1 MPLDPAAR
9 AVLDIISAPG
19 VPPLNELPV
28 SDARVAY
35 QQLAGLAGGPVP
47 VARTEDASADGV
59 PVKLYWPE
67 GAAPHPVLIWIHGG
81 GWVLGSAAEADTP
94 ARDLCARAGCLVV
107 SVDYRLAPG
116 HRFPAAVEDVV
127 TVAKWLAVNVESL
140 GGDQTRF
147 AVAGDSAGANLA
159 AVLANELPG
168 TFRLQV
174 LIYPPTDLTLSHP
187 SIQENADGYLLT
199 KDAVHYFTAQ
209 YLGDADPRNP
219 LASPLHAA
227 DATLAGSAPAL
238 VITAEFDPLRDEG
251 EQYAE
256 RLRAAGVP
264 VELARYDGVTHGFFT
279 MTGVL
284 EEAREATVQVAE
296 YLRKALRVDGG
307 QYRT

>member
-1 MPLDPAAR
+1 MPLNPAAR
-9 AVLDIISAPG
+9 AGLDIISAPG
-19 VPPLNELPV
+19 VPPLDELPV
-28 SDARVAY
+28 TDARIAY

-81 GWVLGSAAEADTP
+81 GWVLGSAAEADAL
-94 ARDLCARAGCLVV
+94 ARDQCARAGCLVV
-107 SVDYRLAPG
+107 SVDYRLAPE

-127 TVAKWLAVNVESL
+127 TVAKWVTANVESL
-140 GGDQTRF
+140 GGDPTRL

-251 EQYAE
+251 EAYVV
-256 RLRAAGVP
+256 RLRACGVP
-264 VELARYDGVTHGFFT
+264 VEHHRYDGMIHAFYAMGA
-279 MTGVL
+279 MIPAAGD
-284 EEAREATVQVAE
+284 AAQQVAA
-296 YLRKALRVDGG
+296 ALRSAYAG
-307 QYRT
+307 